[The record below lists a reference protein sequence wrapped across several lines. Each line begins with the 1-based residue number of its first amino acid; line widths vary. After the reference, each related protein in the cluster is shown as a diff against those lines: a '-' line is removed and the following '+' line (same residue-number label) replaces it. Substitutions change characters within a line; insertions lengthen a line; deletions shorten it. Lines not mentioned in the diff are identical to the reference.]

1 MEALMAT
8 EKSHDAESKVEEW
21 SGCFTLDGRRI
32 TVSLAA
38 SASGLVSCRLV
49 EIGGKAGVGGG
60 RVPAAANPH
69 VKAAV
74 TQLGEYF
81 AGERRKFDVPLDAS
95 GTPFQ
100 QKVWK
105 AARVIPFGQTRSY
118 WWIAVRLGDPHAMR
132 AVGGALG
139 ANPLPLFIPCHR
151 VLRSDGALGGF
162 SAGLE
167 WKRLLLDHE
176 TGFMAK

>member
-1 MEALMAT
+1 MAT
-8 EKSHDAESKVEEW
+8 EKLHDEESKVEEW
-21 SGCFTLDGRRI
+21 SGCFTLGGKRVS
-32 TVSLAA
+32 VSLAA
-38 SASGLVSCRLV
+38 SASGLVSCDLV
-49 EIGGKAGVGGG
+49 EIGVKAVGRGSD
-60 RVPAAANPH
+60 VPAAGNPH
-69 VKAAV
+69 LKAAV
-74 TQLGEYF
+74 TQLREYF

-139 ANPLPLFIPCHR
+139 ANPIPLFIPCHR

-176 TGFMAK
+176 SASTEKG

>member
-1 MEALMAT
+1 MAT
-8 EKSHDAESKVEEW
+8 EKLAVTEQDVEEW
-21 SGCFTLDGRRI
+21 TGAFVLCGRRVS
-32 TVSLAA
+32 VSLAA
-38 SASGLVSCRLV
+38 GSTGLVSCSLV
-49 EIGGKAGVGGG
+49 EIGGDARRNTSERPTAKS
-60 RVPAAANPH
+60 PH
-69 VKAAV
+69 LKAAIR
-74 TQLGEYF
+74 QLREYF
-81 AGERRKFDVPLDAS
+81 AGRRREFDVPLDAS

-105 AARVIPFGQTRSY
+105 AARIIPFGQTRSY

-167 WKRLLLDHE
+167 WKRLLLEHE
-176 TGFMAK
+176 AANVEK